1 MCSLFIS
8 PVAAVLTYY
17 FITPLTAARD
27 YYFIMSAALA
37 HYSHNFISV
46 VVLAYYFTAAV
57 SHLYYFT
64 TSAAATRVPARPK
77 VMFVA
82 PTARG

>member
-27 YYFIMSAALA
+27 YYFNMSAALA
-37 HYSHNFISV
+37 HYSTLLRLFHI
-46 VVLAYYFTAAV
+46 
-57 SHLYYFT
+57 YYFT
-64 TSAAATRVPARPK
+64 TSAAATRVPARPT
-77 VMFVA
+77 VMFVVEVSLKGVWVKEVA
-82 PTARG
+82 